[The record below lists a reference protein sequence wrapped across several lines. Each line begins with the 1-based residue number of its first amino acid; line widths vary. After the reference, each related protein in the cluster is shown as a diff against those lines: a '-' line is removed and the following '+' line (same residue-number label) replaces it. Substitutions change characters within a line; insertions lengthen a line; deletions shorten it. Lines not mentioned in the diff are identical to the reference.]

1 MFPIIVGAVALA
13 VLSRES
19 RGSNPNQLIIELDT
33 MLPPPDVDR
42 VIRAI
47 REVSPQTVGQLDAM
61 SAAYRQRGMP
71 LTAYE
76 LDKRAWD
83 VRGRQGPPPAPPHP
97 DAAGAPGMGRTS
109 PPIGCLDAAADPAM
123 CQAVTGALL
132 TETNPDKL
140 HAFAETVRAQYP
152 QAAEALDSKAA
163 VFGWGGGPSRANGHA
178 TSGRANGHGQAHAT
192 GGNGASRPGAAHAH
206 ATGQAPAERPWVQV
220 ASDMSNVPRPYHGAL
235 ASMMM
240 QLGRDESMTPG
251 TERAVQVG
259 DKMFVFVK
267 PPPAPNAPPGTVWI
281 TRMSVGADEQSAAT
295 GYGSGPLWPSDIVDG
310 RMVPPD
316 RRYMGSP
323 TIWDP
328 ATSILSPP
336 APVQTVLEEGP
347 PGPAVETVY
356 VGAEGWAG
364 ATVGVSGG
372 EGSED
377 VSQVPMHV
385 PPSSLAAEVAS
396 MPQGVAFG
404 QGGGVPGIM
413 GASRPEIVSSG
424 QAAAEEAAKDGMPMM
439 MEAELAAEARPR
451 PRPSVY
457 VKLRHGDSVW
467 PVKLAKIGSGNKSS
481 FDQLVA
487 MNPHLVSPSGAWAQM
502 FPGDEVC
509 IPPVWAENLRARGFL
524 IKSDFA
530 GE

>member
-1 MFPIIVGAVALA
+1 
-13 VLSRES
+13 
-19 RGSNPNQLIIELDT
+19 
-33 MLPPPDVDR
+33 
-42 VIRAI
+42 
-47 REVSPQTVGQLDAM
+47 
-61 SAAYRQRGMP
+61 
-71 LTAYE
+71 
-76 LDKRAWD
+76 
-83 VRGRQGPPPAPPHP
+83 
-97 DAAGAPGMGRTS
+97 
-109 PPIGCLDAAADPAM
+109 M

-220 ASDMSNVPRPYHGAL
+220 ASDMSN
-235 ASMMM
+235 
-240 QLGRDESMTPG
+240 
-251 TERAVQVG
+251 
-259 DKMFVFVK
+259 
-267 PPPAPNAPPGTVWI
+267 
-281 TRMSVGADEQSAAT
+281 
-295 GYGSGPLWPSDIVDG
+295 
-310 RMVPPD
+310 
-316 RRYMGSP
+316 
-323 TIWDP
+323 
-328 ATSILSPP
+328 
-336 APVQTVLEEGP
+336 
-347 PGPAVETVY
+347 
-356 VGAEGWAG
+356 
-364 ATVGVSGG
+364 
-372 EGSED
+372 
-377 VSQVPMHV
+377 V